1 MVFRL
6 NIVMDMTT
14 LSDSDAMDAPE
25 IAMEDR
31 VKLDDRVAS
40 TMLYASTSNN
50 TATSDTE
57 SGGIV

>member
-1 MVFRL
+1 
-6 NIVMDMTT
+6 MDMTT